1 MEKKV
6 MYIFIALIMGFFVA
20 GIVVDRVIANQKYE
34 QVYERIQEDYTLY
47 INGIEVDSSKIDIYL
62 YPYNKISFNDEKM
75 AIYLAIYPD

>member
-6 MYIFIALIMGFFVA
+6 IIFIALIMGFFVA